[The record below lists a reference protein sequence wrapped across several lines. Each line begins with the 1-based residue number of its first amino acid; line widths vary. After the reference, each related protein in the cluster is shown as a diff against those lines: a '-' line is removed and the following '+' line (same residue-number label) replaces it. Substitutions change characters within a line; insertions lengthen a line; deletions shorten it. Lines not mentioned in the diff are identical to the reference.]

1 MTEKTYTL
9 SELNELTNKLWL
21 QYVEIYREDR
31 MSFKEYTLIENIFM
45 KIQFL
50 FENGGEVLND

>member
-1 MTEKTYTL
+1 MTEKTYTV

-21 QYVEIYREDR
+21 QYVDIYRDDR
-31 MSFKEYTLIENIFM
+31 MSFNEYILIENIFM

-50 FENGGEVLND
+50 FENGEEVLK

>member
-9 SELNELTNKLWL
+9 SELNELTNKLWM
-21 QYVEIYREDR
+21 QYVEIYRADK
-31 MSFKEYTLIENIFM
+31 MSFNEYILIENIIM

-50 FENGGEVLND
+50 FENGEKVFE

>member
-1 MTEKTYTL
+1 MIEKTYTV

-21 QYVEIYREDR
+21 QYVDIYREDR
-31 MSFKEYTLIENIFM
+31 MSFKEYVLIENVFM

-50 FENGGEVLND
+50 FENGEEVLK

>member
-31 MSFKEYTLIENIFM
+31 MSFKEYILIENIFM

-50 FENGGEVLND
+50 FENGGEVLE

>member
-21 QYVEIYREDR
+21 QYANIYREDR
-31 MSFKEYTLIENIFM
+31 MSFNEYILIENIFI
-45 KIQFL
+45 KLQFL
-50 FENGGEVLND
+50 FEKGEGVFK